1 MSYLNTIASIH
12 IADVAKTSHVHVKSV
27 VENAERDT
35 VTIGYEQMYYDEQN
49 ECWQSLD
56 YTVTLDSGGRFVQP
70 KS

>member
-27 VENAERDT
+27 MENAERGT
-35 VTIGYEQMYYDEQN
+35 VTIEYEQN

-70 KS
+70 K